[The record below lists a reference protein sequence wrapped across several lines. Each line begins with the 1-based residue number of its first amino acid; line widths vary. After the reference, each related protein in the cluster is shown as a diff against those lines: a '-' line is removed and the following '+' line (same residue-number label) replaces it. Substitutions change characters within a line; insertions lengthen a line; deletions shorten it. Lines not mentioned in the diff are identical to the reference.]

1 MCFFR
6 SFLFVSVR
14 EQWALY
20 NWSECAHALQVI
32 FGSIYDGAAIKLNI
46 VASTQPTIA
55 TKMSRRMI
63 KNYFS
68 GQNKNTEKL
77 IYWLQLDNAF
87 VLAFFPLSVITNG
100 IISCLNRYDIKKY
113 YCCRYM
119 FIRVNCLKSHAVLL
133 STNFKH
139 FGILHLVW
147 RLGFIHVFVITSSK
161 WSAKMNQEK
170 QH

>member
-14 EQWALY
+14 EQCALY

-63 KNYFS
+63 K
-68 GQNKNTEKL
+68 
-77 IYWLQLDNAF
+77 
-87 VLAFFPLSVITNG
+87 
-100 IISCLNRYDIKKY
+100 IISLAKTKTRKK
-113 YCCRYM
+113 
-119 FIRVNCLKSHAVLL
+119 
-133 STNFKH
+133 
-139 FGILHLVW
+139 
-147 RLGFIHVFVITSSK
+147 
-161 WSAKMNQEK
+161 
-170 QH
+170 